1 MGWFQKDAPPVVE
14 PEATPED
21 RLAEARRIY
30 KQAEG
35 EFKAACQALGPLA
48 QSRTNGLKPFNDR
61 ILLQVDTSAERLR
74 LSRECEHARHRWTIA
89 MQTLNWIERELKL
102 HPEEVHV
109 AGAKV

>member
-1 MGWFQKDAPPVVE
+1 MGWFKAPAPVS
-14 PEATPED
+14 PQSTTDED

-30 KQAEG
+30 KQAEE
-35 EFKAACQALGPLA
+35 EFKAACQDLGPLA

-89 MQTLNWIERELKL
+89 MQTLNRIERELKL

-109 AGAKV
+109 AGTKV